1 MAVLYVAEQGA
12 ELHKRGER
20 LAAEKFGEVIQE
32 VHAFQLDQVVLIG
45 NVRLTPSALSY
56 LLDKGID
63 TVFLSYHGKFKGRL
77 ISQFGKNVA
86 LRQIQFAKFGD
97 DSVIL
102 EVAKHYVLGKLANCR
117 TLLRRFNAELQDE
130 EIAKRIVGIR
140 KYLERVESTHTIEE
154 LRGIEGISAVEYFQG
169 FKKLIRDP
177 GMRFDGRTRR
187 PPRDEVNA
195 LLSFGYTLL
204 GNLIQT
210 SIYIAGLD
218 PYLGC
223 LHSVDYGRP
232 SLALDLME
240 EFRPVL
246 VDSVVLKCA
255 NKKMV
260 TPRDFI
266 VQPEAEIPPEG
277 EEMEELTSEDYPVL
291 LTHEGIKKFITQFE
305 ARLQERTFY
314 LPQERRLTYRDICLE
329 QVRKLVRHLKGEE
342 LYDPFKMR

>member
-1 MAVLYVAEQGA
+1 MAVLYLAEQGA
-12 ELHKRGER
+12 ELHKKSQR
-20 LAAEKFGEVIQE
+20 LVVEKFGQVIQE
-32 VHAFQLDQVVLIG
+32 VRTMELDQVVVIG
-45 NVRLTPSALSY
+45 NVHLTPSAVTF

-86 LRQIQFAKFGD
+86 LRQIQFAKFADGGVVLD
-97 DSVIL
+97 
-102 EVAKHYVLGKLANCR
+102 VAKRYVIGKLSNCR
-117 TLLRRFNAELQDE
+117 TLLRRFNAELQEE
-130 EIAKRIVGIR
+130 EIAKRILGIR
-140 KYLERVESTHTIEE
+140 KYLERVEFAKDLES

-169 FKKLIRDP
+169 LKKLIRDP

-204 GNLIQT
+204 VNLIQT
-210 SIYIAGLD
+210 CVYTAGLD

-232 SLALDLME
+232 SLVLDLME

-246 VDSVVLKCA
+246 VDSVVLKCI
-255 NKKMV
+255 NKKMI

-266 VQPEAEIPPEG
+266 VQPDAEIPPEG
-277 EEMEELTSEDYPVL
+277 EELEELTSEDYPVL

-305 ARLQERTFY
+305 ERLKERTFY
-314 LPQERRLTYRDICLE
+314 FPQERRLTYRDICLE
-329 QVRKLVRHLKGEE
+329 QVRKLVRHLKEE
-342 LYDPFKMR
+342 EAYESFKMR